1 VQLNSNI
8 ITKTVSYADL
18 GRIQYAKA
26 WSLQEDLFNE
36 TVQRKI
42 SNRNLSEAD
51 QQPTSHHLLLCE
63 HNPVVTLGKNADL
76 KNLLIPEQ
84 GTDNVEVFHTNRGG
98 DVTFHGPGQ
107 LVGYP
112 ILDLDEYY
120 TDISRYLRN
129 LEETIIRTIAE
140 YGIIGDRLP
149 GATGVWLDP
158 NDPLRARKICAM
170 GIRCSRWVTMH
181 GFALNV
187 NTDLMFFNLIVPC
200 GITDKAVTSMEKE
213 VGEPLNFEEVKAH
226 YLHHFSEV
234 FNCKLEINE

>member
-1 VQLNSNI
+1 MQLNSNI

-181 GFALNV
+181 GFAFNV
-187 NTDLMFFNLIVPC
+187 NCDLSYFGNIIPC
-200 GITDKAVTSMEKE
+200 GIVDKSVTSMQKE
-213 VGEPLNFEEVKAH
+213 LNREVDMQEVQQKLKGH
-226 YLHHFSEV
+226 LKNLFDFHFV
-234 FNCKLEINE
+234 NE